1 MYSAGQKT
9 CSKVALIKHRLT
21 QPFDHL
27 FWAIR
32 VFTQPNNQSY
42 LDLAAPPLR
51 AREVLCR
58 DGGPEGRRLRRV
70 GLADGAAVGEQG
82 TQNHKMFYP

>member
-1 MYSAGQKT
+1 M
-9 CSKVALIKHRLT
+9 
-21 QPFDHL
+21 
-27 FWAIR
+27 
-32 VFTQPNNQSY
+32 QPNNQSY

-58 DGGPEGRRLRRV
+58 DGGPESRRLRRV